1 MPPRRVVYLL
11 ATVIAALPGLP
22 AITRFAMAQPVA
34 SRPVVLELFT
44 SEGCS
49 SCPPADR
56 LLAQLAHRP
65 GVLVLGFHVTYWNS
79 LGWRDPWS
87 LAAADTRQ
95 RHYARYFEGGLF
107 TPELVVDGRQALVG
121 SDATGAA
128 RAMRRARPVQ
138 AVTLALAEDAAGVAI
153 VAGAGAGEG
162 SILLLGYDPAHTT
175 AIGRGENAGRTLE
188 EANIVRSVM
197 LAAAWQGAAVR
208 VLVPRPKGARLAAI
222 LQAPDGRILAVATG
236 A

>member
-1 MPPRRVVYLL
+1 MSARLVLFAIL
-11 ATVIAALPGLP
+11 AAAACLAGRP
-22 AITRFAMAQPVA
+22 AAAQ

-56 LLAQLAHRP
+56 MLARLAHQP
-65 GVLVLGFHVTYWNS
+65 GVLALGFHVTYWNS

-87 LAAADTRQ
+87 LAAADARQ

-121 SDATGAA
+121 SDASGTA
-128 RAMRRARPVQ
+128 RAMRRALPVQ
-138 AVTLALAEDAAGVAI
+138 AVALTLAADAAGITLA
-153 VAGAGAGEG
+153 AGAGAGEG
-162 SILLLGYDPAHTT
+162 SILLIGYDPAHTT

-188 EANIVRSVM
+188 EANIVRSVTV
-197 LAAAWQGAAVR
+197 AAAWHGAALR
-208 VLVPRPKGARLAAI
+208 VLLPRPEGARLAAI
-222 LQAPDGRILAVATG
+222 LQTPDGHILAVASG